1 MNRAALPLKNKKNMS
16 VKRLAAVAVATIA
29 IFSVNAQSS
38 DDNFFL
44 DRGAEEVIEYR
55 KSVNDASVQD
65 IADQYADVAYIAIG
79 NEVGAGLVKAIVQ
92 DKAYQGISV
101 GPVVGGETFASKF
114 SPIGGLSG
122 AYQFRKIRLGVEGY
136 VSIGYPDKL
145 SDDQSNFL
153 EWNVLTDMD
162 YEIAKSKDLTST
174 ILGGVYGS
182 FKASQNAVKIESEHY
197 GFRDRENA
205 FNVGGGLS
213 LMYIYSPKW
222 SSVYHCFQLRVGA
235 NHKLHSEK
243 EGTTET
249 ASFGGKKAYFQ
260 ASISYKLMFGL
271 GKRHTK
277 QYNVSLLNQG
287 YTKAQIRSLVG
298 LK

>member
-1 MNRAALPLKNKKNMS
+1 MAVAALF
-16 VKRLAAVAVATIA
+16 VATIS
-29 IFSVNAQSS
+29 INAQSS
-38 DDNFFL
+38 DEVPFFL
-44 DRGAEEVIEYR
+44 DRGAEEVMEYR
-55 KSVNDASVQD
+55 KGVNDASVLD
-65 IADQYADVAYIAIG
+65 IEDRYADVAVVYLG
-79 NEVGAGLVKAIVQ
+79 NEVGAGAVKAVVQ

-101 GPVVGGETFASKF
+101 GPVVGGEMFAEKF

-145 SDDQSNFL
+145 SDDQSKFV

-182 FKASQNAVKIESEHY
+182 FKASQNAVRIEGEHY

-222 SSVYHCFQLRVGA
+222 SCVYHCFQLRAGM

-243 EGTTET
+243 EGSAEE

-271 GKRHTK
+271 GKRHHK
-277 QYNVSLLNQG
+277 NYNVSLLNQG
-287 YTKAQIRSLVG
+287 YTKEQIRSLVG